1 MSEKTIR
8 ETLEEQFTEAA
19 ASEPAA
25 SGNEIIVDNSG
36 KETPADPY
44 MDLPEGYAPEYG
56 DTFKALAPEFRKYLH
71 ERAGEASKSLSE
83 IQEKLNG
90 YGWVEE
96 AYAPR
101 QERLKQLG
109 FGNAREYFGSLAAI
123 DDGFANNPEATIK
136 ALAEAYGVGLGGQQQ
151 AQPNPLENK
160 VSQLENALQQMQQNQ
175 QKQVVEREFNDFANA
190 KDEAGNVKHPYVK
203 DVLAEI
209 KSVFA
214 AGAAKNFAEAYE
226 KAVWLN
232 PAVREKLIAEK
243 AQADLKNKTAE
254 AEKAKNAAFS
264 PKGKQPGEKDFSDM
278 SVREMLEAQMAGVDE

>member
-1 MSEKTIR
+1 MSEKTVR
-8 ETLEEQFTEAA
+8 EDLEEKFAEAA
-19 ASEPAA
+19 GSEPEA
-25 SGNEIIVDNSG
+25 SGQEIIMN
-36 KETPADPY
+36 EPENAAPEDPY
-44 MDLPEGYAPEYG
+44 SGLPEGYAPEYG
-56 DTFKALAPEFRKYLH
+56 EAFKSLSPEFRKYLH
-71 ERAGEASKSLSE
+71 ERAGEASKSLAE
-83 IQEKLNG
+83 VQEKLNG
-90 YGWVEE
+90 YGWIEE
-96 AYAPR
+96 TYTPR

-123 DDGFANNPEATIK
+123 DDGFEKDPVAMLKT
-136 ALAEAYGVGLGGQQQ
+136 LAESYGIDLSGQQQ

-160 VSQLENALQQMQQNQ
+160 ISQLENALQQMQQSQ
-175 QKQVVEREFNDFANA
+175 QQQVVEREFNDFANA
-190 KDEAGNVKHPYVK
+190 KDEAGNLKHPFVK

-264 PKGKQPGEKDFSDM
+264 LNGKQPEGKNFADM
-278 SVREMLEAQMAGVDE
+278 GVREMLEAQMAGIDE